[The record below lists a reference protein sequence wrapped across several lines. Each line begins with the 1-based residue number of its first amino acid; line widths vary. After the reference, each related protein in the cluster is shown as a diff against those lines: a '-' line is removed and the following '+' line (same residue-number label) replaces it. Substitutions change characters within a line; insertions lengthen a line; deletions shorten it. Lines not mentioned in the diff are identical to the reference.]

1 MIFKMAVLTPK
12 SSITEM
18 LLVQITCVPK
28 KIILLTMITFS
39 TAQKNRQGIYNVMI
53 SKFLRKQTKLR
64 VTARKSLDS
73 LHSRKNNS
81 SRNFQ
86 QTCRFLTTKLKSCL
100 IPSQV
105 FGKDIHTSNVFTS
118 TNNSKMRALIKSRR
132 SIGH

>member
-12 SSITEM
+12 SSITVM

-81 SRNFQ
+81 SRNF
-86 QTCRFLTTKLKSCL
+86 
-100 IPSQV
+100 
-105 FGKDIHTSNVFTS
+105 
-118 TNNSKMRALIKSRR
+118 
-132 SIGH
+132 

>member
-81 SRNFQ
+81 SRNF
-86 QTCRFLTTKLKSCL
+86 
-100 IPSQV
+100 
-105 FGKDIHTSNVFTS
+105 
-118 TNNSKMRALIKSRR
+118 
-132 SIGH
+132 